1 MKQSFI
7 ALLALGFS
15 LVPTYALSFSSH
27 PNKVKAKHVEY
38 SRTGSTDENRDHQ
51 HDANCNHQGDTTTV
65 VPEIN
70 AAGTA
75 IALALICG
83 LVLVAR
89 ERRKNQQS

>member
-1 MKQSFI
+1 MKQSII

-27 PNKVKAKHVEY
+27 PNKVQSKHVEY
-38 SRTGSTDENRDHQ
+38 SRTGSTEESRDHK
-51 HDANCNHQGDTTTV
+51 HDANCNHQGETTV

-83 LVLVAR
+83 LVLVVR